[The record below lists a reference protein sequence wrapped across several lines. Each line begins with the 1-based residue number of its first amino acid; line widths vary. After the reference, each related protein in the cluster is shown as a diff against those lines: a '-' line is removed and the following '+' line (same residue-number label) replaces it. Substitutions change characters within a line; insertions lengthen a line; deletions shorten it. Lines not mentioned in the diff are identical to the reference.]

1 MRALHWKRQAFTL
14 VELLVVIAII
24 GILIALLLP
33 AVQAAREAARRS
45 QCTNNLKQLGLA
57 LHNHHDIHKRFP
69 PGGAGTHAPW
79 GTYVSTDEAGWGPS
93 WLVHILPF
101 IEQEPLYGMLDLS
114 VSNPGWGDATTGAAI
129 ANAVIPPFRC
139 PSTPLEKTVSG
150 TPPSSSNVMLVTYV
164 GISGAINGLI
174 PNYNETRCNSGGS
187 GSGCCTGGIACG
199 NGVLFPFGKIGFQDI
214 TDGTSNVM
222 AISEQSD
229 FLKTQ
234 NNTKVDWGAGHLHG
248 WVIGAHGGSLTAK
261 RAPPNYFSGGDA
273 RTFNQTTIRYP
284 INQKTGWPD
293 GDGDC
298 GGLGVCRNMGDNI
311 PLNSTHPGGVN
322 AALCDGSVRF
332 VSETIDL
339 ATLAQLAVRDDGVPL
354 GDY

>member
-1 MRALHWKRQAFTL
+1 MRAFRWKRQAFTL

-57 LHNHHDIHKRFP
+57 LHNHHDIYKRFP
-69 PGGAGTHAPW
+69 PGGAGTITPW
-79 GTYVSTDEAGWGPS
+79 GTYVPSGEAGWGTS

-101 IEQEPLYGMLDLS
+101 IEQDNLYAGIDLT
-114 VSNPGWGDATTGAAI
+114 VSSPGWGDATTNAAI
-129 ANAVIPPFRC
+129 TSAVIPPYRC
-139 PSTPLEKTVSG
+139 PSSPLDKVVPS
-150 TPPSSSNVMLVTYV
+150 PSSGASNVMLVTYV

-174 PNYNETRCNSGGS
+174 PDYNETRCNSGEAKT
-187 GSGCCTGGIACG
+187 GCCSGGIACG
-199 NGVLFPFGKIGFQDI
+199 NGILFPFGKIGFQDI

-222 AISEQSD
+222 AISEQAD
-229 FLKTQ
+229 FLKTL
-234 NNTKVDWGAGHLHG
+234 NNTKVDWGSGHLHG
-248 WVIGAHGGSLTAK
+248 WVIGAHGGSATVN

-322 AALCDGSVRF
+322 VALCDGAVRF
-332 VSETIDL
+332 VGETIDL
-339 ATLAQLAVRDDGVPL
+339 AVLAQLAVRDDGVPL